1 MLASEPPEPT
11 PARLPTRA
19 ELVRRPLPASVLN
32 SVPVTGFPESLP
44 ELDGRLVQALQEAAI
59 PGMALAIAQGGRLV
73 AMRGYGTLTLGSP
86 VAVEPTLPAMLCSL
100 CKPLTAQAFLVL
112 AQEDKLTLEDR
123 ADRWITI
130 DPRITLRQLLTHR
143 SGLAEKFLD
152 TSHAATEAEHV
163 KKALTEPLTFT
174 PDERFLYSNVG
185 YQVLGRI
192 LAAVTGQRPDLFI
205 QKRLLDP
212 LGIRSYFV
220 ATYLTP
226 ADRVRYDSGGA
237 YVLTPH
243 RYDKETRRHMPVR
256 DRATSLAKEAFG
268 SSDTSGAGCMSAVD
282 FLHFLCSITPAQRQ
296 RIRKHASATGGY
308 GLGWMLKDG
317 GLAHTGIGSGETHYA
332 LTRESGVSYVCFL
345 PSSNDEACERVLAR
359 VQNLVLRLKPAP
371 ELPWL

>member
-1 MLASEPPEPT
+1 MLASEL

-19 ELVRRPLPASVLN
+19 ELVRRPLPTSVLGG
-32 SVPVTGFPESLP
+32 VPVTGFPESLP
-44 ELDGRLVQALQEAAI
+44 EIDGRLVQALQDAEL

-73 AMRGYGTLTLGSP
+73 VMRGYGTLTVGSP
-86 VAVEPTLPAMLCSL
+86 VAIEPTLPAMLCSL

-112 AQEDKLTLEDR
+112 AQENKLTLEDR
-123 ADRWITI
+123 ADRWITT

-143 SGLAEKFLD
+143 SGLAAKFLD
-152 TSHAATEAEHV
+152 TSHAATEVERV
-163 KKALTEPLTFT
+163 KRALAEPLVFT
-174 PDERFLYSNVG
+174 PGERFLYSNVG

-192 LAAVTGQRPDLFI
+192 LANITGQRPDQFI

-226 ADRVRYDSGGA
+226 ADQVRDDSGTA

-243 RYDKETRRHMPVR
+243 RYDKQTRGHTPVR
-256 DRATSLAKEAFG
+256 DRVSSLAKEALG
-268 SSDTSGAGCMSAVD
+268 SSDTCGAGCMSALD

-296 RIRKHASATGGY
+296 MIRKHASETDGY

-345 PSSNDEACERVLAR
+345 PSSNDEACERILAL
-359 VQNLVLRLKPAP
+359 VQSLVLRLKRSP
-371 ELPWL
+371 ELPWQ

>member
-1 MLASEPPEPT
+1 MLASEPPEPQ

-19 ELVRRPLPASVLN
+19 ELVRRPLPVTVLEGT
-32 SVPVTGFPESLP
+32 SVTGFPESMP
-44 ELDGRLVQALQEAAI
+44 ELDVRLVQALKEAAL

-73 AMRGYGTLTLGSP
+73 AMRGYGTLASGSP
-86 VAVEPTLPAMLCSL
+86 VALEPTLPAMLCSL
-100 CKPLTAQAFLVL
+100 CKPLTAQAFLLL
-112 AQEDKLTLEDR
+112 AQENKLTLEDR
-123 ADRWITI
+123 ADRWIAT

-143 SGLAEKFLD
+143 SGLAAKFLD

-163 KKALTEPLTFT
+163 KKALTEPLAFT
-174 PDERFLYSNVG
+174 PGERFLYSNVG

-192 LAAVTGQRPDLFI
+192 LATVTSQRPDQFI

-226 ADRVRYDSGGA
+226 ADQVRYDSGGA

-243 RYDKETRRHMPVR
+243 RYDRETRRHTPVR
-256 DRATSLAKEAFG
+256 DRATRLAKEALG
-268 SSDTSGAGCMSAVD
+268 SSDTCGAGCMSAVD

-296 RIRKHASATGGY
+296 RIRKHASEPDGY

-345 PSSNDEACERVLAR
+345 PSSNDAACEKILAR
-359 VQNLVLRLKPAP
+359 VQSLVLRLRQSP
-371 ELPWL
+371 EIPWL

>member
-1 MLASEPPEPT
+1 MLSSEPPEPT

-152 TSHAATEAEHV
+152 TSHAATEAE
-163 KKALTEPLTFT
+163 
-174 PDERFLYSNVG
+174 RW
-185 YQVLGRI
+185 
-192 LAAVTGQRPDLFI
+192 
-205 QKRLLDP
+205 
-212 LGIRSYFV
+212 
-220 ATYLTP
+220 
-226 ADRVRYDSGGA
+226 
-237 YVLTPH
+237 
-243 RYDKETRRHMPVR
+243 TRR
-256 DRATSLAKEAFG
+256 
-268 SSDTSGAGCMSAVD
+268 C
-282 FLHFLCSITPAQRQ
+282 C
-296 RIRKHASATGGY
+296 
-308 GLGWMLKDG
+308 W
-317 GLAHTGIGSGETHYA
+317 
-332 LTRESGVSYVCFL
+332 
-345 PSSNDEACERVLAR
+345 
-359 VQNLVLRLKPAP
+359 
-371 ELPWL
+371 